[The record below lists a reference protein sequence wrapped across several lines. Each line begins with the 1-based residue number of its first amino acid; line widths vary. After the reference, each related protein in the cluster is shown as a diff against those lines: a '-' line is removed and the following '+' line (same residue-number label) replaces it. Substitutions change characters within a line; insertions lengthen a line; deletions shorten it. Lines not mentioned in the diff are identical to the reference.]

1 MLSRLSLSGMSALLV
16 LPLPEFL
23 SSLCD
28 PPEVTQL
35 VSARAGIWI
44 QICLNSKAPLFTL
57 FSALLFSDVG
67 SHSSGLKL
75 FLIPGLF
82 CCVLL
87 LLCKTGVEF
96 FRIRESSPGLGL
108 RVGDAGC

>member
-1 MLSRLSLSGMSALLV
+1 MLAIVKR
-16 LPLPEFL
+16 
-23 SSLCD
+23 SLCD